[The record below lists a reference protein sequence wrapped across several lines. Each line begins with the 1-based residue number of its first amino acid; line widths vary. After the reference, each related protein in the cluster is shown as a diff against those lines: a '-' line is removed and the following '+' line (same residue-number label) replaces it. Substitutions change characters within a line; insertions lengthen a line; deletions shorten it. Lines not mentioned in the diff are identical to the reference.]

1 MKRLLIIITLCML
14 IGSNSYAQVDVTI
27 HHTPTWQERRPLIV
41 SGLVIGAV
49 GLGTAAYGALDYSYN
64 GDNAD
69 ATYRRTDLAIMG
81 AGIGLFAIGGGLV
94 YLGLS
99 KGVDL
104 RWSLIA
110 PKKNEI
116 GLAYNF

>member
-1 MKRLLIIITLCML
+1 MKRLFIVIALC
-14 IGSNSYAQVDVTI
+14 IFIAGDSGAQVDVTI
-27 HHTPTWQERRPLIV
+27 HHQPTWQERRTLIV
-41 SGLVIGAV
+41 SGLAIGAV

-64 GDNAD
+64 GNDANA
-69 ATYRRTDLAIMG
+69 AYRRTDLAIIG

-99 KGVDL
+99 KGIDF
-104 RWSLIA
+104 RWSVVA